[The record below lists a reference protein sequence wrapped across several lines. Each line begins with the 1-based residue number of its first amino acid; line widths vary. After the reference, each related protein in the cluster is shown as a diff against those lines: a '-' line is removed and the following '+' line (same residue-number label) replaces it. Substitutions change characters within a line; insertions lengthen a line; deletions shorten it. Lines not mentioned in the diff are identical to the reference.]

1 MWDVNKV
8 YPETQAS
15 HHTSGQEVEIT
26 DWDDERYQTGNNGVI
41 CVKPVLKEGESKRA
55 QRRQRYKRQRRHA
68 DKFVNESHFVRY
80 VERSVFN
87 RRQAWTPF
95 HHQWKA

>member
-1 MWDVNKV
+1 MWGVNKV

-15 HHTSGQEVEIT
+15 QHTSQEVELT
-26 DWDDERYQTGNNGVI
+26 DWDDERYQTGNNGVFN
-41 CVKPVLKEGESKRA
+41 VKPVQSEEENIRA
-55 QRRQRYKRQRRHA
+55 KRRQRDKRQRKDA
-68 DKFVNESHFVRY
+68 DKFVDESHFVRY

-95 HHQWKA
+95 LHQRKA